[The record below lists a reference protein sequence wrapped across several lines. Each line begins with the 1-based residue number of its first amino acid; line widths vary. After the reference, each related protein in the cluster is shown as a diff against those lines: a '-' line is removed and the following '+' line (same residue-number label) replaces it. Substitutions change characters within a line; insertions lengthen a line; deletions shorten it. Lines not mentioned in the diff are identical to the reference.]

1 MSVFRPKETHTNG
14 SHIPGETPHM
24 KGVGMLV
31 VSLRGVNSGF
41 WSHLGCCEQNA
52 IIFGGD
58 EWSLRACEHCD
69 FFSSTSRDKKFALRA
84 ASSLE
89 RTTREEQQA
98 LFIFSACS
106 DPYGNPFFKK
116 IKQNILKRG
125 FI

>member
-1 MSVFRPKETHTNG
+1 MSKTPSYLGVTNG
-14 SHIPGETPHM
+14 
-24 KGVGMLV
+24 L
-31 VSLRGVNSGF
+31 
-41 WSHLGCCEQNA
+41 CEH
-52 IIFGGD
+52 
-58 EWSLRACEHCD
+58 SRACEHCD